1 MRYLFFI
8 LFTCV
13 CFSANAQPE
22 LKPDARK
29 IYDAY
34 VEYRKEPHAPE
45 HQMRFVRDF
54 PASKEVFLKVFY
66 PDGLDELYATRA
78 EYMKTLQEIAVPF
91 PKVVLPKITPIVIGM
106 KSAGDIVGQLQN
118 LIIDLAIKET
128 STFSETLHKLK
139 KKEVASIASFLSDNP
154 RYNELLNALR
164 QVNDTKML
172 SIFTAVNNQKQ

>member
-8 LFTCV
+8 LFSCL
-13 CFSANAQPE
+13 CFTANAQQN
-22 LKPDARK
+22 LKPDAQK

-34 VEYRKEPHAPE
+34 IEYRKEPRAPE

-66 PDGLDELYATRA
+66 PDGLDELYANRA
-78 EYMKTLQEIAVPF
+78 DYMKTLQEIAMPF
-91 PKVVLPKITPIVIGM
+91 PKVVLQKITPVAIGM

-118 LIIDLAIKET
+118 LIIELAIKET
-128 STFSETLHKLK
+128 PTFTETLHKLK

-164 QVNDTKML
+164 QANDTRML